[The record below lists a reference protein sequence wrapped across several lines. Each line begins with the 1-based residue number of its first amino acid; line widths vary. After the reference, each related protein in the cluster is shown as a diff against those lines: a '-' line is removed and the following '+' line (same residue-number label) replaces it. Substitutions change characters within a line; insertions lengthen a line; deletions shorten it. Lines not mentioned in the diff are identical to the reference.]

1 VVEID
6 SNQPLTQRGLHKDI
20 FMDSSVDKNNVDL
33 KTGDRVFGYLIKR
46 MVVLKEINSF
56 FYELEHTVTR
66 ARHVHISNDDSE
78 NTFSVAFKTVPTD
91 STGVAHILEH
101 TVLCGSKKFPVRD
114 PFFSMLK
121 RSLSTFMN
129 AFTASDWTM
138 YPFSTQNRKDF
149 YNLMDVYLDAAFFPN
164 IKELSFMQEGH
175 RMEIEGDLS
184 NLVYKGVVY
193 NEMKGVMS
201 SPDQVMA
208 RSLLKA
214 LYPST
219 TYSNNSGGNPPDI
232 VSLTY
237 DQLKSFHQQHYHP
250 SNSFFYTYGKLPLV
264 DHLSFIEQ
272 KILNTFKF
280 IDPDTTVPPQP
291 RWNKPERISFPYP
304 IGKNEDPKKKC
315 QVSLSWLLA
324 DIKDN
329 YKVLA
334 LTLLEQVL
342 LGNPASPL
350 RRALIESKL
359 GTALSD
365 QTGFDANNRDTMF
378 TCGLKDVE
386 ETDAEKIESMILDVL
401 NSLATNGVDKTLI
414 ESAIHQLEFYRKEV
428 TNTPYP
434 YGIKLLLTFSG
445 SWFHGGDP
453 VKTLQFDTDLKKLR
467 KALLKG
473 PFFETLIK
481 ECFLEN
487 PHRVLL
493 TLVPDQLMEQKE
505 AKRIEEKLNRI
516 KSAMH
521 HDELD
526 RISENTKA
534 LKEFQESIE
543 DVSSLPTLEIEDIPI
558 SIQKV
563 NETPGSEKSPAVC
576 YEQPTSGIFYL
587 AAVAGAGVIKKELIP
602 LVPFFCFA
610 IPKIGTAVRDY
621 SEMARRIDAYTGG
634 IGLSAN
640 ARTSFDETG
649 GLKPFLSFNGKC
661 LVRNQEKMFDII
673 EELLF
678 KHSFSDLSRLKS
690 LLLEFKAGLESAVVQ
705 NGHRLAISA
714 SSRSLSLASALSES
728 WGGIRQIKAIKDITG
743 NLSDSSLEAISKNLS
758 TIAKTLFTPDN
769 LKIALIGKNNDLAQG
784 LKWLNQSKVFSGVNS
799 QLSAKNNELY
809 DIDSDQKMTREGW
822 STSSAV
828 SFVAQTFKAVRM
840 QHKDAPSLSVI
851 SKLLRSVYLHREI
864 REKGGAYGGFAL
876 YNSEDGLF
884 SFASYRDPHIVA
896 TLKTYKN
903 AFDFI
908 RSGNYTS
915 EDIKEAILQVCSE
928 IDKPHPPGPAAKKAF
943 FRQIVSLSDHM
954 RQHFKENLLALTKKQ
969 VTQAAEKYFSTRTKN
984 QAVAVISGED
994 ALKAANK
1001 KLSGNPLELYQ
1012 I

>member
-1 VVEID
+1 
-6 SNQPLTQRGLHKDI
+6 
-20 FMDSSVDKNNVDL
+20 MDSTIDNNNVGL
-33 KTGDRVFGYLIKR
+33 KKGDIIFGYMIKR
-46 MVVLKEINSF
+46 TEILKEINSF

-66 ARHVHISNDDSE
+66 ARHVHISNDDNE

-175 RMEIEGDLS
+175 RMEIEADLS
-184 NLVYKGVVY
+184 TLTYKGVVY
-193 NEMKGVMS
+193 NEMKGAMS

-219 TYSNNSGGNPPDI
+219 TYSHNSGGNPPDI

-237 DQLKSFHQQHYHP
+237 DQLKSFHQRHYHP
-250 SNSFFYTYGKLPLV
+250 SNSFFYTYGNLPLV
-264 DHLSFIEQ
+264 DHLSFIEE

-280 IDPDTTVPPQP
+280 IDPDTTVPSQP
-291 RWNKPERISFPYP
+291 RWKKPETKSFLYP
-304 IGKNEDPKKKC
+304 LGKNEDPKKKC
-315 QVSLSWLLA
+315 QVSLSWLLT

-329 YKVLA
+329 FKVLA

-350 RRALIESKL
+350 RKALIESKL

-378 TCGLKDVE
+378 ACGLKDVAE
-386 ETDAEKIESMILDVL
+386 SDAEKIETIILDVL
-401 NSLATNGVDKTLI
+401 HHLVENGVDQELV

-453 VKTLQFDTDLKKLR
+453 VKTLQFETDLKKLR
-467 KALLKG
+467 KALQKG

-481 ECFLEN
+481 DCFLQN

-493 TLVPDQLMEQKE
+493 TLVPDQMMEQKE
-505 AKRIEEKLNRI
+505 ARRVEEKLKQI

-521 HDELD
+521 QDELD
-526 RISENTKA
+526 RITENTKA
-534 LKEFQESIE
+534 LKQLQESRE
-543 DVSSLPTLEIEDIPI
+543 NVSSLPTLEIEDIPT

-563 NETPGSEKSPAVC
+563 DQATGSEKGPAVC

-587 AAVAGAGVIKKELIP
+587 TAVAGTESIKKELIP

-621 SEMARRIDAYTGG
+621 SQMARRIDAYTGG
-634 IGLSAN
+634 IVLSAN
-640 ARTSFDETG
+640 ARTSFSETG

-661 LVRNQEKMFDII
+661 LVRNQAKMFDII

-705 NGHRLAISA
+705 NGHRLAISVA
-714 SSRSLSLASALSES
+714 SRNLSPASALSEN
-728 WGGIRQIKAIKDITG
+728 WGGIHQIKAIKGITDH
-743 NLSDSSLEAISKNLS
+743 LSDSNLTSMANDLS
-758 TIAKTLFTPDN
+758 TIAETLFTTDN
-769 LKIALIGKNNDLAQG
+769 LKIALIGENSDLAQG
-784 LKWLNQSKVFSGVNS
+784 LTWINQSKDLSGINS
-799 QLSAKNNELY
+799 QVSDNNHERY
-809 DIDSDQKMTREGW
+809 DFDFEQKVTREGW

-828 SFVAQTFKAVRM
+828 SFVAQTFQAVRM
-840 QHKDAPSLSVI
+840 QHKDAPALSVI

-943 FRQIVSLSDHM
+943 FRKIVSLSDDM

-969 VTQAAEKYFSTRTKN
+969 VTQAAEKYFSSSGKN

-994 ALKAANK
+994 ALKAANE
-1001 KLSGNPLELYQ
+1001 KLSGNPLELHS